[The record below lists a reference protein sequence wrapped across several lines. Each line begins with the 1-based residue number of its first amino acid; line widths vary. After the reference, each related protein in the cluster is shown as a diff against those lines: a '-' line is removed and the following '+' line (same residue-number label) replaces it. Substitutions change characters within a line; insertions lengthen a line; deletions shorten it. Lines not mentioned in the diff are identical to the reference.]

1 MALKFLN
8 SGYFAGE
15 VGIGTV
21 TNSDEDTNNGVPRLQ
36 VTTATAVL
44 GEFPLAARFTTA
56 SDPGDNSGVS
66 VLINS
71 GNDRGL
77 MISAG
82 RQTGNVSKVTLNVV
96 KNDGDEIDTITLL
109 QNGSNSSTANVGIGT
124 TSPASKLEV
133 DGGDIE
139 VSDSLNGLI
148 LKSPDGT
155 RYRVT
160 VANGGT
166 LTVSA
171 V

>member
-56 SDPGDNSGVS
+56 SDAGNNSGVS

-82 RQTGNVSKVTLNVV
+82 RQTGNVSKVTLNVSEASLQPSIPPPPS
-96 KNDGDEIDTITLL
+96 KSLL
-109 QNGSNSSTANVGIGT
+109 IPTWLI
-124 TSPASKLEV
+124 P
-133 DGGDIE
+133 IE
-139 VSDSLNGLI
+139 
-148 LKSPDGT
+148 
-155 RYRVT
+155 
-160 VANGGT
+160 
-166 LTVSA
+166 LTK
-171 V
+171 